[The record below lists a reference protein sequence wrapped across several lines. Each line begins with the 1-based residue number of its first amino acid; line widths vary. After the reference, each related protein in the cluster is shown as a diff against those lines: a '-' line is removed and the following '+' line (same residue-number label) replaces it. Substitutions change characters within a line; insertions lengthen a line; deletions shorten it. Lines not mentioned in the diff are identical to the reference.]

1 MAIQSITLVEGKLE
15 TVYGFGSAFRN
26 EPFRDIDILA
36 VVKDGPTVA
45 LDTYYALRTSLEN
58 ATRMYGAPIHLTMLT
73 EVEFASR
80 PLRCMNALTP
90 LWSSQT

>member
-1 MAIQSITLVEGKLE
+1 MAIRSIASAESRLE
-15 TVYGFGSAFRN
+15 AVYGFGSAFHD

-45 LDTYYALRTSLEN
+45 LETYYALRTALEN

-73 EVEFASR
+73 EIEFASR

-90 LWSSQT
+90 LWSTET